1 MITGTVTSVK
11 SSLQRAG
18 LVAGVAAITL
28 LSACGRSAADYRKA
42 AVKAIGGADAERIIG
57 HGFSKIYCETPSN
70 TSKGSTFSCAAKA
83 DDGNNYSFTA
93 TIVSSSRVEI
103 TDYEVVEPT
112 TDSVPADT
120 TA

>member
-1 MITGTVTSVK
+1 MDAH
-11 SSLQRAG
+11 L
-18 LVAGVAAITL
+18 GVALAQMAVDGEARDEHAIGDFVIRE
-28 LSACGRSAADYRKA
+28 A
-42 AVKAIGGADAERIIG
+42 GGADAERIIG

-103 TDYEVVEPT
+103 TDYEVVEPAH
-112 TDSVPADT
+112 DAVLVKI
-120 TA
+120 